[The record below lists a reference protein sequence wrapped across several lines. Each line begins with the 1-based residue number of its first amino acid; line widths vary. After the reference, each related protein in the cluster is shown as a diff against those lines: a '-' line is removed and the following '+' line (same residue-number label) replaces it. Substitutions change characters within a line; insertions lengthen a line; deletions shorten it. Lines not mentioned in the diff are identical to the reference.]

1 MPSRSF
7 PRRAFT
13 ILELLIV
20 LGIVA
25 VLAAIIFPVFAR
37 ARQNA
42 RRASCQTHLKQ
53 IGLGMM
59 QYARDYDEKMPLSLT
74 VQGETWVDI
83 LHPYIKSDA
92 VFLCPNDLTPF
103 PLPNPYRRRT
113 SYALNQ
119 LYAHIPRERLFS
131 TPGSGPHS
139 INLAKI
145 QSPAGTIAAGDSS
158 DYLQVTMAPRSTSVA
173 LALNAAPPSFG
184 DGGKLGRF
192 VGRHLDGT
200 NWLFLDG
207 HVKWHSLGNITQ
219 LSAKKQYR
227 YFTTAND

>member
-1 MPSRSF
+1 MPYRSF
-7 PRRAFT
+7 QRRAFT

-25 VLAAIIFPVFAR
+25 VLAAFIFPVFAR

-59 QYARDYDEKMPLSLT
+59 QYSRDYDEKMPLSLT
-74 VQGETWVDI
+74 EQGETWVDI
-83 LHPYIKSDA
+83 IHPYIKSDA

-103 PLPNPYRRRT
+103 PLNNLHRRRT

-119 LYAHIPRERLFS
+119 LYAHIPRERLFGI
-131 TPGSGPHS
+131 PGSGPRS
-139 INLAKI
+139 IGMVKI
-145 QSPAGTIAAGDSS
+145 KAPAATIAAGDSS
-158 DYLQVTMAPRSTSVA
+158 DYLQVTMAPRSTTVA
-173 LALNAAPPSFG
+173 LSLNAAPPYFG
-184 DGGKLGRF
+184 DGGKHGRF
-192 VGRHLDGT
+192 AGRHLEGA
-200 NWLFLDG
+200 NWLYLDG
-207 HVKWHSLGNITQ
+207 HVKWHLLNNITQ

-227 YFTTAND
+227 HFTHAID